1 MSAFRDGNCT
11 GETVERVAKERVIR
25 GDEAPLVLPDVV
37 DFAGHV
43 VVTANNVYFVLEEE
57 RLVADAQL
65 VHGVQA
71 APRLALHIEQ
81 MHLAVPICVLAAD
94 ENDLRWRDGQG

>member
-1 MSAFRDGNCT
+1 M
-11 GETVERVAKERVIR
+11 
-25 GDEAPLVLPDVV
+25 
-37 DFAGHV
+37 
-43 VVTANNVYFVLEEE
+43 
-57 RLVADAQL
+57 ADAQL

-94 ENDLRWRDGQG
+94 KNDLRWRDGQGGARPEWVLRIKRARHS